1 MSSPPTQALGPSS
14 GGRLAVGGQLSMVE
28 WAFMAL
34 ALFAV
39 HILLQENGILFSDQI
54 AEYLHEFSH
63 DARHSLGAPCH

>member
-1 MSSPPTQALGPSS
+1 
-14 GGRLAVGGQLSMVE
+14 MVE
-28 WAFMAL
+28 WGLMAL

>member
-1 MSSPPTQALGPSS
+1 MSSPTTQVLGPSS
-14 GGRLAVGGQLSMVE
+14 SGRLAVGGRLAMAE
-28 WAFMAL
+28 WALMAL

-54 AEYLHEFSH
+54 AHYLHEFAH